1 MAKEFA
7 RSFYSSQ
14 KWKKCREAYIAK
26 RRAIDGGLCETCR
39 ERPGYIVHHK
49 IELTP
54 ENINDVNIT
63 LGINNLKYDC
73 HICHQKEGAKDGEA
87 ERLIRYEFDKDGDLR
102 ELPHKFIIFKNRL
115 TTVGETSNT
124 QEISREGV

>member
-102 ELPHKFIIFKNRL
+102 ELPPHKFIIFLK
-115 TTVGETSNT
+115 TG
-124 QEISREGV
+124 

>member
-1 MAKEFA
+1 MEEMQRSIYSKEK
-7 RSFYSSQ
+7 SD
-14 KWKKCREAYIAK
+14 
-26 RRAIDGGLCETCR
+26 RRRVMRNMQRTA
-39 ERPGYIVHHK
+39 GYIVHHK

-102 ELPHKFIIFKNRL
+102 ELPP
-115 TTVGETSNT
+115 
-124 QEISREGV
+124 

>member
-54 ENINDVNIT
+54 ENINDANIT

-87 ERLIRYEFDKDGDLR
+87 ERLIRYEFDKDGELR
-102 ELPHKFIIFKNRL
+102 ELPPIN
-115 TTVGETSNT
+115 S
-124 QEISREGV
+124 

>member
-54 ENINDVNIT
+54 ENINDANIT
-63 LGINNLKYDC
+63 LGINNLKY
-73 HICHQKEGAKDGEA
+73 A
-87 ERLIRYEFDKDGDLR
+87 
-102 ELPHKFIIFKNRL
+102 LPYLPSKRGGKRWR
-115 TTVGETSNT
+115 
-124 QEISREGV
+124 SRETYTL

>member
-54 ENINDVNIT
+54 ENINDANIT

-73 HICHQKEGAKDGEA
+73 HICHQKERGQKMEKQ
-87 ERLIRYEFDKDGDLR
+87 RDLYAMNLTKM
-102 ELPHKFIIFKNRL
+102 EICANSPHKFIIFLK
-115 TTVGETSNT
+115 TG
-124 QEISREGV
+124 